1 MRHSS
6 RPALAVPHKPTVS
19 FHRRLSAPA
28 LALSLLLAACSKD
41 PQGPGQMP
49 PPPVGV
55 VKAEPAVVPIEV
67 ELSGRLE
74 PIRTAQVRARV
85 SGVVQKRLFSEGA
98 VVQAGQSLY
107 RIDPAPYQA
116 ALDSALA
123 AEAKAESGLAQ
134 AQSALERNRPL
145 FDSRM
150 ISALSWDAV
159 RNSHR
164 AALADVAAAKA
175 AVQQARLNL
184 EYASVLA
191 PIGGRIGRSLV
202 TEGALVSQAEAT
214 QLTTIQQVD
223 TLMVN
228 FTQSAA
234 EAMRIQ
240 RAIAAGELKGSSSA
254 QVRVLLEDGSVYPLP
269 GRLLFADIAV
279 DAATGQVTL
288 RGEVPNP
295 KGELLPGL
303 FVKVR
308 LQVARSEQAM
318 LLPQQAVTRGT
329 SEDTVLV
336 VGSDGQVSKRS
347 VQLGGLLG
355 DTSNPAGPQWIV
367 RSGLQAGEQVVVDG
381 FQKIRPKAPVQAVPW
396 SPAAAQPASAA
407 ASAPATDSASPS
419 AAKAASAPA
428 SPR

>member
-1 MRHSS
+1 MRPMS
-6 RPALAVPHKPTVS
+6 RPAFAVLPAL
-19 FHRRLSAPA
+19 LSALRTPLRQMLWTRQATLGCA
-28 LALSLLLAACSKD
+28 LAAIAVGLTACSKD

-55 VKAEPAVVPIEV
+55 VKVEPAVVPIEV

-85 SGVVQKRLFSEGA
+85 SGVVQKRLFNEGA

-123 AEAKAESGLAQ
+123 AEAKAESALAQ
-134 AQSALERNRPL
+134 TQSALERNRPL

-150 ISALSWDAV
+150 ISALTWDAV

-184 EYASVLA
+184 DYASVLA

-214 QLTTIQQVD
+214 QLATIQQVD

-329 SEDTVLV
+329 SEDTVMV
-336 VGSDGQVSKRS
+336 VGNDGQVSKRP

-355 DTSNPAGPQWIV
+355 DTRNPAGPQWIV

-381 FQKIRPKAPVQAVPW
+381 FQKIRPKAPVQPVPW
-396 SPAAAQPASAA
+396 SPAAAPA
-407 ASAPATDSASPS
+407 ASAPAASTS
-419 AAKAASAPA
+419 S
-428 SPR
+428 R

>member
-1 MRHSS
+1 MHPSPWLAPEVQTTAP
-6 RPALAVPHKPTVS
+6 RP
-19 FHRRLSAPA
+19 RLGWLLSA
-28 LALSLLLAACSKD
+28 LALSCALLAACGKEQ
-41 PQGPGQMP
+41 QGPGQMP

-55 VKAEPAVVPIEV
+55 VTVAPTSVPIEI

-85 SGVVQKRLFSEGA
+85 NGVVQKRLFTEGA
-98 VVQAGQSLY
+98 TVQAGQSLY
-107 RIDPAPYQA
+107 RIDSAPYQA
-116 ALDSALA
+116 ALESAQA
-123 AEAKAESGLAQ
+123 AQAKAEAALGQ

-145 FDSRM
+145 VESKM
-150 ISALSWDAV
+150 ISALAWDSV
-159 RNSHR
+159 QSTHR
-164 AALADVAAAKA
+164 AAQADVAAAKA

-240 RAIAAGELKGSSSA
+240 RAITSGQLKGSNSA
-254 QVRVLLEDGSVYPLP
+254 QVKVLLDDGSVYPLP
-269 GRLLFADIAV
+269 GRLMFADIAV
-279 DAATGQVTL
+279 DASTGQVVL

-308 LQVARSEQAM
+308 LQVARSDQAM

-336 VGSDGQVSKRS
+336 VSEGGQVAKRP
-347 VQLGGLLG
+347 VQLGGLKG
-355 DTSNPAGPQWIV
+355 DASDPAGPQWIV
-367 RSGLQAGEQVVVDG
+367 TGGLKAGEQVVVDG
-381 FQKIRPKAPVQAVPW
+381 FQKIRPKAPVSPVPW
-396 SPAAAQPASAA
+396 SPASAPA
-407 ASAPATDSASPS
+407 ASA
-419 AAKAASAPA
+419 SAPTSA
-428 SPR
+428 PKN

>member
-1 MRHSS
+1 MRSS
-6 RPALAVPHKPTVS
+6 LRHAPAATPPSIARFGHRPLL
-19 FHRRLSAPA
+19 LSA
-28 LALSLLLAACSKD
+28 LALSCTLLVACGKE

-55 VKAEPAVVPIEV
+55 VTVAPASVPIEI

-85 SGVVQKRLFSEGA
+85 TGVVQKRLFAEGS

-107 RIDPAPYQA
+107 RIDPAPYRA
-116 ALDSALA
+116 ALDSAQA
-123 AEAKAESGLAQ
+123 AQAKAEAALAQ
-134 AQSALERNRPL
+134 AQSTLERNRPL
-145 FDSRM
+145 VESKM
-150 ISALSWDAV
+150 ISALAWDNV
-159 RNSHR
+159 QSTHR
-164 AALADVAAAKA
+164 AAQADVAAAKA

-223 TLMVN
+223 MLVAN
-228 FTQSAA
+228 FTQSAS

-240 RAIAAGELKGSSSA
+240 RAIATGELKGSASA
-254 QVRVLLEDGSVYPLP
+254 QVRVLLDDGSVYPLP

-279 DAATGQVTL
+279 DPATGQVTL
-288 RGEVPNP
+288 RAEVPNP

-303 FVKVR
+303 FIKVR
-308 LQVARSEQAM
+308 LQVARSEQAI

-329 SEDTVLV
+329 SEDTVQV
-336 VGSDGQVSKRS
+336 VGEDGQVSKRT
-347 VQLGGLLG
+347 VQLGGMLG
-355 DTSNPAGPQWIV
+355 DARQAAGPQWIV
-367 RSGLQAGEQVVVDG
+367 TGGLKAGEQVVVDG
-381 FQKIRPKAPVQAVPW
+381 FQKIRPKAPVKPVPW
-396 SPAAAQPASAA
+396 SPASA
-407 ASAPATDSASPS
+407 ASAPAAAASS
-419 AAKAASAPA
+419 HASAPA
-428 SPR
+428 AKN